1 MKRQSPDEALRTTAG
16 VQEVVVRCRW
26 PNRDEPPDL
35 GDCRYHCFIGGVVG
49 RMISG
54 PLIRIADGRLWAT
67 FGNDNLVR
75 YWAQP

>member
-1 MKRQSPDEALRTTAG
+1 
-16 VQEVVVRCRW
+16 
-26 PNRDEPPDL
+26 
-35 GDCRYHCFIGGVVG
+35 
-49 RMISG
+49 MISG